1 MNIRKKVKKFWSG
14 SASFTVSEIFSSV
27 SDAAKQTIPS
37 DAATYEVDGK
47 PVSFEF
53 ARIKE
58 VENNAD
64 ALPASGSKDPGKGK
78 GEKKLEHK
86 DNKAVK
92 K

>member
-1 MNIRKKVKKFWSG
+1 MNKKIEKFWSG

-47 PVSFEF
+47 TVSFEF

-58 VENNAD
+58 VSND
-64 ALPASGSKDPGKGK
+64 KPLPTSDTKDKSDREGTKVS
-78 GEKKLEHK
+78 ERK
-86 DNKAVK
+86 DNET
-92 K
+92 

>member
-1 MNIRKKVKKFWSG
+1 MNKKIEKFWSG

-47 PVSFEF
+47 TVSFEF

-58 VENNAD
+58 VDNGDKPLPTSEPTNNSD
-64 ALPASGSKDPGKGK
+64 RKGTKVSERKDH
-78 GEKKLEHK
+78 ET
-86 DNKAVK
+86 
-92 K
+92 